1 MDKMKKCPYCGEDI
15 LAVAK
20 KCKYCGEW
28 LNDEM
33 IKSGMDIHSNEITTD
48 KNIKNN
54 KSVYG
59 FFQYYFLDAFVFHY
73 FDFKGKINRKQY
85 WFGVLTYSLLLI
97 LASSIGM
104 MISETVSLIVQTIV
118 SLFFFIPGLA
128 LCVRRLR
135 DIGKNPWW
143 VLVSVVPLIGIIWL
157 LILMCKKGESKNEI
171 VKTKTVDIIIWIIST
186 ILFVISIFVIFKG
199 DITKVNDIRNS
210 DTESSIE
217 SFEESNDAINL
228 TSPSGIKWT
237 ITAIMNDFTT
247 SYKVNSKFGDIAS
260 LTDKK
265 NSLEFDI
272 RDFDYNEAKL
282 FLKIGADG
290 YGKAMQSR
298 LLVID
303 LNTGEFENEYGNA
316 DTHAIKLDKEYGIAT
331 FYDFDNNKI
340 SEIAYK

>member
-54 KSVYG
+54 KSVHG

-217 SFEESNDAINL
+217 SF
-228 TSPSGIKWT
+228 
-237 ITAIMNDFTT
+237 
-247 SYKVNSKFGDIAS
+247 
-260 LTDKK
+260 
-265 NSLEFDI
+265 
-272 RDFDYNEAKL
+272 
-282 FLKIGADG
+282 
-290 YGKAMQSR
+290 
-298 LLVID
+298 
-303 LNTGEFENEYGNA
+303 
-316 DTHAIKLDKEYGIAT
+316 
-331 FYDFDNNKI
+331 
-340 SEIAYK
+340 